1 MNFAAHG
8 RHLRHHRG
16 MPEAKTPTRR
26 AITVLAL
33 AGLAA
38 LAACGLVQRT
48 STVPLRVLHEPAG
61 CASRPETLLVMLP
74 GASSPPEEF
83 LRERFVQALRERRL
97 ALDVALVDAHPGYYK
112 DRTIL
117 ERLQADVIVPARA
130 QGYRKIWLVGVSL
143 GGLGALI
150 QARAQPADADG
161 LMLLAPY
168 LGEPRITDA
177 VRAEGGLK
185 AWRGAVPDPVPDDLD
200 LRLWQWLQAYATD
213 PAQRPP
219 LVLGYALG
227 DRLAPANQ
235 LLADSLPA
243 DKVFT
248 TTGGHDWPEWRL
260 LWNRMLDRADFVV
273 DPTCT
278 DPTPSRR

>member
-1 MNFAAHG
+1 M
-8 RHLRHHRG
+8 RDLSHHHG
-16 MPEAKTPTRR
+16 MPEAKTLTRK
-26 AITVLAL
+26 AIPALAL
-33 AGLAA
+33 AGLAT

-48 STVPLRVLHEPAG
+48 STVPLRVLHEPAV
-61 CASRPETLLVMLP
+61 CASRPDTLLVMLP
-74 GASSPPEEF
+74 GASSLPEEF
-83 LRERFVQALRERRL
+83 LHERFVLALRERRL
-97 ALDVALVDAHPGYYK
+97 ALDVVLVDAHPGYYK

-130 QGYRKIWLVGVSL
+130 KGYRKIWLVGVSL

-177 VRAEGGLK
+177 VRADGGLR
-185 AWRGAVPDPVPDDLD
+185 AWRGAAPDPVPGDVD

-227 DRLAPANQ
+227 DRLAPANK
-235 LLADSLPA
+235 LLGDSLPA
-243 DKVFT
+243 DRVFT

-260 LWNRMLDRADFVV
+260 LWSRMLDRAAFVV
-273 DPTCT
+273 DPSCAV
-278 DPTPSRR
+278 PTPSAR

>member
-1 MNFAAHG
+1 MAETK
-8 RHLRHHRG
+8 
-16 MPEAKTPTRR
+16 PVTPRLV
-26 AITVLAL
+26 AAL
-33 AGLAA
+33 AGLVL
-38 LAACGLVQRT
+38 LAGCGFLPRA
-48 STVPLRVLHEPAG
+48 STVPLRVLSDSAV
-61 CASRPETLLVMLP
+61 CTSRPETLMVMLP
-74 GASSPPEEF
+74 GASSLPEEF
-83 LRERFVQALRERRL
+83 QREGFVRALRERRL
-97 ALDVALVDAHPGYYK
+97 AVDVVLVDAHLGYYK
-112 DRTIL
+112 DRTL
-117 ERLQADVIVPARA
+117 VERLQADVIAPARA

-150 QARAQPADADG
+150 QARAQPTDADG

-168 LGEPRITDA
+168 LGERRVTDA
-177 VRAEGGLK
+177 VKADGGLK

-200 LRLWQWLQAYATD
+200 LRLWQWLQGYSTE
-213 PAQRPP
+213 PTQRPP
-219 LVLGYALG
+219 LILGYALA

-260 LWNRMLDRADFVV
+260 LWNRMLDRAPFVV

-278 DPTPSRR
+278 RPAASGNRR

>member
-1 MNFAAHG
+1 
-8 RHLRHHRG
+8 
-16 MPEAKTPTRR
+16 MPEAKPPRR
-26 AITVLAL
+26 RTIAALTL
-33 AGLAA
+33 AGLAV
-38 LAACGLVQRT
+38 LTGCGLLPRP
-48 STVPLRVLHEPAG
+48 STVPLRVLYEPAM
-61 CASRPETLLVMLP
+61 CPSRPDTLLVMLP
-74 GASSPPEEF
+74 GASSLPEEF
-83 LRERFVQALRERRL
+83 QREGFVHALRDRRY
-97 ALDVALVDAHPGYYK
+97 AADVVLVDAHPGYYK

-117 ERLQADVIVPARA
+117 DRLQADVIVPARA

-150 QARAQPADADG
+150 QARAQPPDADG

-168 LGEPRITDA
+168 LGEPRVTDA
-177 VRAEGGLK
+177 VRADGGLK

-200 LRLWQWLQAYATD
+200 LRLWQWLQAYATE

-227 DRLAPANQ
+227 DRLAPANR

-248 TTGGHDWPEWRL
+248 TAGGHDWPEWRL
-260 LWNRMLDRADFVV
+260 LWNRMLDRAALLV
-273 DPTCT
+273 DPSCAS
-278 DPTPSRR
+278 PTPSRR

>member
-1 MNFAAHG
+1 
-8 RHLRHHRG
+8 
-16 MPEAKTPTRR
+16 MPDIKRLTICW
-26 AITVLAL
+26 ITALGALAL
-33 AGLAA
+33 
-38 LAACGLVQRT
+38 LAACGLVPRA
-48 STVPLRVLHEPAG
+48 STVPLRVLSDTAR
-61 CASRPETLLVMLP
+61 CASPPDTLLVMLP
-74 GASSPPEEF
+74 GASSLPEEF
-83 LRERFVQALRERRL
+83 LREGFVRALRERRL
-97 ALDVALVDAHPGYYK
+97 AVDVVLVDAHPGYYK
-112 DRTIL
+112 DRTVL
-117 ERLQADVIVPARA
+117 DRLQADVIAPARA
-130 QGYRKIWLVGVSL
+130 KGYRKIWLVGVSL

-177 VRAEGGLK
+177 VRSDGGLK

-219 LVLGYALG
+219 LTLGYALG

-248 TTGGHDWPEWRL
+248 TAGGHDWPEWRR
-260 LWNRMLDRADFVV
+260 LWNRMLDSAAFVV

-278 DPTPSRR
+278 DPSPSRR